1 MGVPLSEILA
11 DINMVRTENE
21 VGKPMNTSFYKRF
34 VDDIYIKR
42 NKSQQDVLFEA
53 LNNFQPSIKLT
64 IEVNLEK
71 SFQTQKS
78 F

>member
-11 DINMVRTENE
+11 DIDMVRTENE
-21 VGKPMNTSFYKRF
+21 VVNPTNTPFYKRF

-71 SFQTQKS
+71 SF
-78 F
+78 